1 MTHRLGAFARR
12 LCVLLVLPL
21 LLVCGN
27 VRAQNTLTIWW
38 ERGSVQ
44 AQDDALAQVIARFE
58 SRYKVKVALTLLAA
72 QELLPKLTGALA
84 AGTPPDIGFGTVLDL
99 QATAS
104 WAHDDQLEDIS
115 SVIDPIRSRF
125 DAAAL
130 ATVFLYDDAS
140 QRRAFYAFPLWQQVM
155 QLQYWRS
162 MLVDAGLSADDIP
175 ADWDGYW
182 DFWCATVQP
191 AYRQRTG
198 TRAYGLGL
206 PMGVDASLSAM
217 AFLTFLDAYNVR
229 LVDDAGKLR
238 VDDPAVRAG
247 LIQAMT
253 RYTQPYVR
261 GCAPPSSRHWHDADS
276 AVAFQN
282 RTTVLVPTMALAS
295 APESL
300 DGKYQAAP
308 IATTRFP
315 RKPDAGTLVYRASVK
330 TGLVFKQARNKQD
343 AKKFVSFLLD
353 DAQ

>member
-1 MTHRLGAFARR
+1 
-12 LCVLLVLPL
+12 
-21 LLVCGN
+21 
-27 VRAQNTLTIWW
+27 
-38 ERGSVQ
+38 
-44 AQDDALAQVIARFE
+44 
-58 SRYKVKVALTLLAA
+58 
-72 QELLPKLTGALA
+72 
-84 AGTPPDIGFGTVLDL
+84 
-99 QATAS
+99 
-104 WAHDDQLEDIS
+104 
-115 SVIDPIRSRF
+115 
-125 DAAAL
+125 
-130 ATVFLYDDAS
+130 
-140 QRRAFYAFPLWQQVM
+140 YAFPLWQQVM

-162 MLVDAGLSADDIP
+162 MLVDAGLSAGDIP
-175 ADWDGYW
+175 VDWDGYW
-182 DFWCATVQP
+182 DFWCAPVQP

-198 TRAYGLGL
+198 NRAYGLGL
-206 PMGVDASLSAM
+206 PMGVDASLSAI

-229 LVDDAGKLR
+229 LVDDAGRLR

-282 RTTVLVPTMALAS
+282 RTTVLVPTMTLAS

-300 DGKYQAAP
+300 DDKDQAAP

-315 RKPDAGTLVYRASVK
+315 RKPDAGTLAYRASVK

-353 DAQ
+353 DAQLTPYVEAARGAWFPVMQAAQQRPFWQADPARTVVYRQFMAGTTAFEFTRNHRFTQLNHENVWARAMQRIVGDAVPVDQAVDEMIQRIKAVAQR